1 MQRSTPATPA
11 PGTRKLL
18 RVGTDRMA
26 PRYRAGET
34 IALQYVTPADGDHVW
49 IELKPAQGETRG
61 PAMLR
66 LLRKQTRSTLTVV
79 HYQPSEQVT
88 KIKRCKM
95 SAIYRVLSTDD
106 MLRLLGAKI

>member
-1 MQRSTPATPA
+1 MQRKAPATPA

-18 RVGTDRMA
+18 RVSTDRMA

-34 IALQYVTPADGDHVW
+34 IALEYTPPADGDHVW
-49 IELKPAQGETRG
+49 IELKPPRGATRWPG
-61 PAMLR
+61 MLR

-88 KIKRCKM
+88 EIRRRKVRVL
-95 SAIYRVLSTDD
+95 YRVASTDD
-106 MLRLLGAKI
+106 MLRLLGATI